1 MSLHSLEITTNLND
15 QPPPSYG
22 LAISYVSEDT
32 SSAQD
37 LREMMLFWGIRM
49 EHSPRQLLDHI
60 SLAGSS
66 VLDPSMESLISPLAR
81 ECTSFLMHPN
91 RKGMLT
97 YLQVWYHVRTESRAI
112 QSKHFVFSSDKS
124 LGKTRDVV

>member
-1 MSLHSLEITTNLND
+1 MSLHSLEITTTNLND

-37 LREMMLFWGIRM
+37 LREMMLLWGIRM

-91 RKGMLT
+91 PSEGYANLSAS
-97 YLQVWYHVRTESRAI
+97 VVSRAN
-112 QSKHFVFSSDKS
+112 
-124 LGKTRDVV
+124 GKPRNTVEAFRFLER